1 MTKRL
6 VAATLIF
13 SGSVILLFSLQLG
26 STLLRMYRGRV
37 TGFAFVIGSPSENLA
52 RILVL
57 LLLALLA
64 YWLSGK
70 LVKA

>member
-6 VAATLIF
+6 VVATLVF
-13 SGSVILLFSLQLG
+13 SGSVILLFSLQVG
-26 STLLRMYRGRV
+26 PTLLRMYRGRV
-37 TGFAFVIGSPSENLA
+37 TGFAFVIGSPVENLA
-52 RILVL
+52 RIVIL